1 MSNFKEKNGTNGQ
14 FPSFLLEGINK
25 HPDRELGLR
34 WLAINN
40 GEGKKFC
47 SEVFRVEYNLQ
58 GREKERRIMGL
69 ASNYPKHARNLLKLL
84 IFVTSK
90 GEIAFPLMHIQN
102 ITQVFLRLGI
112 KPARNI
118 NLKKQKTKKRKDN

>member
-90 GEIAFPLMHIQN
+90 GQIALPLMHIQN
-102 ITQVFLRLGI
+102 IIFIFCDIGVEPAPDVFP
-112 KPARNI
+112 K
-118 NLKKQKTKKRKDN
+118 